1 VHRRA
6 TRVPERK
13 TRVLERRTRGAQPGR
28 IGDRL
33 AGRRLRRMTDR
44 AYSDPAPDPA
54 AAAAAMLAEIA
65 AAHR

>member
-1 VHRRA
+1 
-6 TRVPERK
+6 
-13 TRVLERRTRGAQPGR
+13 
-28 IGDRL
+28 
-33 AGRRLRRMTDR
+33 MTDR